1 MQNITFDKDILY
13 FKEFKQANSQLIAII
28 RQVIKLIKEK
38 EGA

>member
-13 FKEFKQANSQLIAII
+13 FKEFKLGNSQLIAII